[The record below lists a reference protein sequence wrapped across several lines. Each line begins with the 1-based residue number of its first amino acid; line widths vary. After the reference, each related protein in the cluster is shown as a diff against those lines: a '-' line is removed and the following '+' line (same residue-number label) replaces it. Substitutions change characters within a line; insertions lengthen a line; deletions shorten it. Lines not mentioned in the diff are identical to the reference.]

1 MRNRQ
6 DLIELF
12 IEIGADLTA
21 TNKQGLGVMHIAA
34 QGDQPLSL
42 ALLHYK
48 YGVEYLTLDDKN
60 STTLHWAAYLGS
72 DQSAALLLAW
82 DKNKSLINEHDA
94 DGHTALHLAAIS
106 GNLKIVRTLLL
117 HGADSKQSVSL
128 IQDNRGRTPLDI
140 ARESKVENI
149 ASLLQ
154 ESRFLTACGMRPSLR
169 EQRKSWSN
177 VLAFLGLLSLGNLYA
192 YACLV
197 PEEAV
202 VPMVSLLVLLYFLI
216 ILLVFRDPGGPSQ
229 FPEQHLPAEKPLLH
243 LYLTNEAHKV
253 CPECVIIQP
262 KRARHCTICR
272 MCVFKYDHH
281 CPWLNNC
288 IGARNIGIFYLF
300 LLLLWIDLVLIL
312 AGIVVGWMLVFQG
325 PEDLAVKSL
334 WKGLSLVIAF
344 VDAGFLGPLSLLLW
358 VQTRNLMLNRTTYER
373 FAYTNRDKSD
383 SVSSQQTESS
393 GSCISNCHEM
403 CCASEVTAD
412 LTASQSLNSGLDRP
426 LLSSTAT
433 S

>member
-1 MRNRQ
+1 
-6 DLIELF
+6 
-12 IEIGADLTA
+12 
-21 TNKQGLGVMHIAA
+21 MHIAA

-48 YGVEYLTLDDKN
+48 YGVDYLTLDDKR
-60 STTLHWAAYLGS
+60 STALHWAAYLGS

-82 DKNKSLINEHDA
+82 DKEKHLINEHDA

-117 HGADSKQSVSL
+117 HGADSKRSVSS
-128 IQDNRGRTPLDI
+128 IQDGKGRTPLDI

-149 ASLLQ
+149 ANLLQ

-169 EQRKSWSN
+169 EQRKSWGN
-177 VLAFLGLLSLGNLYA
+177 VLAFLILLSLGNFYA

-197 PEEAV
+197 PEEGV
-202 VPMVSLLVLLYFLI
+202 VPMICLLALLYVLI
-216 ILLVFRDPGGPSQ
+216 FLLVFRDPGGPSQ
-229 FPEQHLPAEKPLLH
+229 FPVQELPTENPLLH

-253 CPECVIIQP
+253 CPECIIIQP

-300 LLLLWIDLVLIL
+300 LLLLWVDLVMLFV
-312 AGIVVGWMLVFQG
+312 GIVVGWVLVFSG
-325 PEDLAVKSL
+325 PEDLAVKSV
-334 WKGLSLVIAF
+334 WKGLSLVIAL
-344 VDAGFLGPLSLLLW
+344 VDVGFLGPLSLLLW
-358 VQTRNLMLNRTTYER
+358 VQTRNLMLNLTTHER
-373 FAYTNRDKSD
+373 FAYANRDKSD
-383 SVSSQQTESS
+383 SVSSQPTESS

-403 CCASEVTAD
+403 CCASEISAD
-412 LTASQSLNSGLDRP
+412 LIASQPLNSSLDRP

>member
-1 MRNRQ
+1 MGIRQ
-6 DLIELF
+6 DLIALF

-42 ALLHYK
+42 ALLHYQ
-48 YGVEYLTLDDKN
+48 YGCEYLKLDDKR
-60 STTLHWAAYLGS
+60 STALHWAAYLGS

-82 DKNKSLINEHDA
+82 DKDKSLINEHDA

-117 HGADSKQSVSL
+117 HGADSKRSVSP
-128 IQDNRGRTPLDI
+128 IQDGKGRTPLDI

-149 ASLLQ
+149 ANLLQ

-169 EQRKSWSN
+169 EQHKSWGN
-177 VLAFLGLLSLGNLYA
+177 VLAFLLLLSLGNLYA
-192 YACLV
+192 YLCLV

-202 VPMVSLLVLLYFLI
+202 VPMICLLALLYFFI
-216 ILLVFRDPGGPSQ
+216 ILLVCRDPGGPSQ
-229 FPEQHLPAEKPLLH
+229 FPAQNLPTEKPLLH
-243 LYLTNEAHKV
+243 LYLTNEVHKV
-253 CPECVIIQP
+253 CPECIIIQP

-300 LLLLWIDLVLIL
+300 LLLLWVDLVLL
-312 AGIVVGWMLVFQG
+312 LVGIGIGWVLVFHG
-325 PEDLAVKSL
+325 PEDFAVKSV
-334 WKGLSLVIAF
+334 WKGLSLVIAL

-358 VQTRNLMLNRTTYER
+358 VQTRNLMLNRTTHER

-383 SVSSQQTESS
+383 SVSSQPPESS

-403 CCASEVTAD
+403 CCSSEISAD
-412 LTASQSLNSGLDRP
+412 LTASHPLNSSLDRP